1 MSSWGKVEFCRR
13 LSLSSESRVELQAF
27 VLRLMA
33 GVARIY
39 RRDNLIY
46 LLRIVPHNCN
56 SIQSQV
62 LDFLVL
68 KSKLLACVALALHH
82 HDGQM
87 PLEKGSCLVISTLS
101 AR

>member
-1 MSSWGKVEFCRR
+1 M
-13 LSLSSESRVELQAF
+13 ELQAF

-46 LLRIVPHNCN
+46 LLRIVPHNSN

-82 HDGQM
+82 HGQM
-87 PLEKGSCLVISTLS
+87 PLGKGSCLVISTLS